1 MTDHLPRLTAEE
13 TAARLGIKLE
23 SLYAYVSRGLL
34 TRERTA
40 TGSTFD
46 PLEVETFAA
55 KRNGTPGGPRLS
67 ATGHASGRP
76 LMVLDTDIALIEDD
90 ELYFRGRRARDLAR
104 EQGFEAVAAWLWGG
118 RLGFEPFPASTP
130 SPPVAAGETLL
141 DRLSRSVAARAAD
154 DPLRHD
160 LDPGVLATTGRRI
173 IAAEAGGAGAA
184 GGETI
189 ARRLWT
195 ALSTRAPEASGVATL
210 DAALVL
216 LVDHDLAVST
226 VAARAAAS
234 ARASVYGCVQA
245 ALGAMDSALHGNA
258 SHAAAILLRRVLEGE
273 DPRSALASTVA
284 ATGRA
289 APGFG
294 QPMYTAEDPRA
305 TELLALL
312 ADYGPAAPVLDAVA
326 GVADEVGARI
336 GRHPNVD
343 LALAALTLSAG
354 MPDDSG
360 PGIFAIGRTVGWIAH
375 AMDEYT
381 RTPLRFRPQGRY
393 VGPG

>member
-1 MTDHLPRLTAEE
+1 MVTMDQLPRLTAEE

-23 SLYAYVSRGLL
+23 SLYAYVSRGVL

-40 TGSTFD
+40 AGSTFD

-55 KRNGTPGGPRLS
+55 RRSPRTV
-67 ATGHASGRP
+67 AVNGHAPGRP

-104 EQGFEAVAAWLWGG
+104 QGFEAVTAWIWGG

-130 SPPVAAGETLL
+130 TTPIAAGETLL

-160 LDPGVLATTGRRI
+160 LDPGVVATTGRRI

-195 ALSTRAPEASGVATL
+195 ALSTRPADPSGVAVL

-216 LVDHDLAVST
+216 LIDHDLAVST

-258 SHAAAILLRRVLEGE
+258 SVAAAILLRRVLDGE
-273 DPRSALASTVA
+273 DPRAALASTVA

-289 APGFG
+289 VPGFG

-305 TELLALL
+305 TELFALL
-312 ADYGPAAPVLDAVA
+312 ADYGPAAPVLDAVV
-326 GVADEVGARI
+326 GIADEIGTRI

-354 MPDDSG
+354 MPDEGG
-360 PGIFAIGRTVGWIAH
+360 PAIFAIGRTVGWIAH

-393 VGPG
+393 VGPM